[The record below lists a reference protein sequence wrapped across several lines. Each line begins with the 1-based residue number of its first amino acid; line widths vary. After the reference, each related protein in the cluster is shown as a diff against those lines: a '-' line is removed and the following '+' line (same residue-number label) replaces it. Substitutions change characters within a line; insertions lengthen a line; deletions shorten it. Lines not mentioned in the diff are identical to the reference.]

1 MVKAAGCN
9 IWSPYFADITPALVK
24 KAQSLGLQV
33 IPWTANTEAEMIAVI
48 EAGADGL
55 ITDYP
60 DRAKALL
67 QQRKITIR

>member
-1 MVKAAGCN
+1 MVKAAGCE

-33 IPWTANTEAEMIAVI
+33 IPWTTNTEAEMTAVI

-67 QQRKITIR
+67 VQRGITIR